1 MLQKKEQIHLKM
13 VFENFTLL
21 DFFLF
26 LFPQLS
32 VLADILVTCLKFLGI
47 VVFFMSVFF
56 NFFIWIV
63 PYLVTAVSTNVV
75 KLKNRLTSNTKLN
88 IEFTNQIIV
97 GENQTKKRG
106 KYNRY
111 HKIKSFKT
119 LDECKKWL
127 DKPVSGQLYV
137 YK

>member
-1 MLQKKEQIHLKM
+1 
-13 VFENFTLL
+13 
-21 DFFLF
+21 
-26 LFPQLS
+26 
-32 VLADILVTCLKFLGI
+32 
-47 VVFFMSVFF
+47 MSVFF

-63 PYLVTAVSTNVV
+63 PYLITAVSTNVV